1 MSKISLI
8 IKREYTTRVMKPS
21 FILLTFLTPLLI
33 AGMIMVPLLL
43 AQIKD
48 DSVSK
53 IMVVDQTGLYNDV
66 FQSNE
71 KYVFELVNQPVDE
84 LRQQEDKSFE
94 ALLVITADLA
104 ENPSAATLYSEQQV
118 GIELKS
124 YVNGILDTR
133 IEEIGRAS
141 CRERV

>member
-71 KYVFELVNQPVDE
+71 KYVFEFVNQPVDE

-104 ENPSAATLYSEQQV
+104 ENPSAATLY
-118 GIELKS
+118 
-124 YVNGILDTR
+124 
-133 IEEIGRAS
+133 
-141 CRERV
+141 